1 MYYAI
6 DYPVY
11 IHHVM
16 CVCVYIYIH
25 IHTYVYIYILYTVQT
40 TGYVLFVLHSILLM
54 YCTLCMSLFYILY
67 WILYVI

>member
-1 MYYAI
+1 MLHLMYYAI

-16 CVCVYIYIH
+16 CVYIYI
-25 IHTYVYIYILYTVQT
+25 YIYYTVQT